1 MIGRVG
7 CNSTRFLVCYLS
19 VNCSCRSLSVLSRSR
34 CCFSCAS
41 SIRAVSESPWGG
53 GPSIEMGRLIYI
65 ILLGYRHLAYSSRFS
80 STKGSLTCAA
90 KMHTGLPR
98 FIRSIRKTC
107 NQLWNSGGLPFS
119 SVLQSFG
126 CECAMSGDCLS
137 DYSRGGSRGVLCGEV
152 MLCRS
157 LLISWN
163 LHPLI
168 CT

>member
-1 MIGRVG
+1 M
-7 CNSTRFLVCYLS
+7 LVSIC
-19 VNCSCRSLSVLSRSR
+19 VAVPF
-34 CCFSCAS
+34 CCFFLCLQVPS
-41 SIRAVSESPWGG
+41 RVRVTMGR
-53 GPSIEMGRLIYI
+53 GPSVEMGRLIYL

-107 NQLWNSGGLPFS
+107 NQLWNSGGLPLS
-119 SVLQSFG
+119 LVLQSFG